1 MDVPCPSST
10 LQHHQ
15 EFFICQYSKGQI
27 GVKLSIDQNL
37 IRLFKTFI
45 TSPDALVPVLIL

>member
-15 EFFICQYSKGQI
+15 KFFICQYSKGQI